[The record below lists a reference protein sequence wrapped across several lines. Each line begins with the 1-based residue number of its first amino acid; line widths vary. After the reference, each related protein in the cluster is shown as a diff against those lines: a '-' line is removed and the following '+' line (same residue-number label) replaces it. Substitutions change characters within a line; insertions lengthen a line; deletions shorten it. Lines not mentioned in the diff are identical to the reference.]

1 MRNNK
6 IILTGL
12 GVALAFGLTTGTGVA
27 GAATTPAAPTTSTCA
42 AATQEVTNAQARLA
56 EATPTRTLAANE
68 VAAQKAAR
76 QNAINAGNVA
86 LVGQINVQLG
96 SSTATFTTTDGAVA
110 GAQARLVRAKAA
122 KIAAC

>member
-27 GAATTPAAPTTSTCA
+27 GAATTPAAPTTPTCA

-56 EATPTRTLAANE
+56 EATPTRTLAAN
-68 VAAQKAAR
+68 
-76 QNAINAGNVA
+76 
-86 LVGQINVQLG
+86 
-96 SSTATFTTTDGAVA
+96 
-110 GAQARLVRAKAA
+110 
-122 KIAAC
+122 